1 MRIIF
6 VMGPAFSGKTVY
18 IKRHFPD
25 AKRIPISKWTE
36 MVYSADSNDM
46 IEEIA
51 SNVELYCLTELKERI
66 RVYPDNRTI
75 ILEHAL
81 LRKEDR
87 KFYLDGVR
95 EVTDLPVECIVM
107 DPDSDTVKK
116 LTDNTAQLMNFYM
129 YEKKMMEMPTVEEGF
144 ASVTIVHPEFI
155 EEDWNI

>member
-18 IKRHFPD
+18 IKRNFPD

-36 MVYSADSNDM
+36 MVYSADTNDM

-107 DPDSDTVKK
+107 DPDSNTVKK

-144 ASVTIVHPEFI
+144 ASVTVVHPEFI